1 MRMNGTVYFKRLTV
15 VFSYFFCNT
24 RPRRIAG
31 VMYIALKYTLLQL
44 MITKKSM
51 HFLIFVLLN
60 YLKFFFFY
68 VTKQDL
74 KLLKMYWLY
83 ILNICVICMFLA
95 HGSREWNSI
104 YQVLPQRCKDSRLID
119 IPSLRGQDSGRGP
132 VHSGGTGLWKGN
144 LVFPF
149 LNYVIFPLF
158 SFLFLLRFIV

>member
-1 MRMNGTVYFKRLTV
+1 
-15 VFSYFFCNT
+15 
-24 RPRRIAG
+24 
-31 VMYIALKYTLLQL
+31 
-44 MITKKSM
+44 M
-51 HFLIFVLLN
+51 HFLIFVLSN

-158 SFLFLLRFIV
+158 SSLFLLRFIV

>member
-1 MRMNGTVYFKRLTV
+1 
-15 VFSYFFCNT
+15 
-24 RPRRIAG
+24 
-31 VMYIALKYTLLQL
+31 
-44 MITKKSM
+44 M
-51 HFLIFVLLN
+51 HFLIFVLSN

-83 ILNICVICMFLA
+83 ILNIYVICMFLA

-119 IPSLRGQDSGRGP
+119 IPSLCGQDSGRGP

>member
-1 MRMNGTVYFKRLTV
+1 MNGTDLTV
-15 VFSYFFCNT
+15 VFSYFFCDT

-44 MITKKSM
+44 MITYYALS
-51 HFLIFVLLN
+51 HFCFIKLSLL
-60 YLKFFFFY
+60 LLY

-74 KLLKMYWLY
+74 KFFKIYWLY
-83 ILNICVICMFLA
+83 ILNKCVICMFLA

-119 IPSLRGQDSGRGP
+119 IPSLRGQDSGCGP

-158 SFLFLLRFIV
+158 SSLFLLRFIV